1 MIPGV
6 SGNKHPQ
13 NSHQSTNQA
22 GEWDRRWCSR
32 KARTFYG
39 KARCPHFRVSI
50 HIQKLRLLLLGGVS
64 NNDQGSPLQQTV
76 EEISGA
82 HVVSAELGEPSAW
95 LEPVVTL
102 HLVQGGQER

>member
-1 MIPGV
+1 MEKSGV
-6 SGNKHPQ
+6 
-13 NSHQSTNQA
+13 
-22 GEWDRRWCSR
+22 
-32 KARTFYG
+32 
-39 KARCPHFRVSI
+39 
-50 HIQKLRLLLLGGVS
+50 HISAFHNTQYTYRKLRLLLLGGVS

-82 HVVSAELGEPSAW
+82 HVVLAELGKPSAR